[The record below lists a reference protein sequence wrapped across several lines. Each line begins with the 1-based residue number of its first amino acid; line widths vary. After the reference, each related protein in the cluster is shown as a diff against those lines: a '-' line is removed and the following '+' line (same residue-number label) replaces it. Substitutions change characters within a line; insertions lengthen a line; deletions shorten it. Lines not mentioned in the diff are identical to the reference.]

1 MHSAMPLSHHGNCLC
16 EGVRFSITGPLAPI
30 EVCHCAQCRRA
41 QGGPFATNIPV
52 ATSALTF
59 LAGEHLLQ
67 SHASSPGK
75 ERVFCRVCGAPVF
88 SRRASLPGVV
98 RIRAGLLHE
107 PVASQLAFHAFTAS
121 KASWWPLSDALPHH
135 PEGAPPMAPRAP
147 THASDD

>member
-1 MHSAMPLSHHGNCLC
+1 MPDAPASQHHGSCLC
-16 EGVRFSITGPLAPI
+16 EGVRFSITGSLAPI

-75 ERVFCRVCGAPVF
+75 ERVFCRVCGSPVF

-107 PVASQLAFHAFTAS
+107 PVATQLAFHAFTAS
-121 KASWWPLSDALPHH
+121 KAGWWPLSDALPHH

-147 THASDD
+147 THASYD